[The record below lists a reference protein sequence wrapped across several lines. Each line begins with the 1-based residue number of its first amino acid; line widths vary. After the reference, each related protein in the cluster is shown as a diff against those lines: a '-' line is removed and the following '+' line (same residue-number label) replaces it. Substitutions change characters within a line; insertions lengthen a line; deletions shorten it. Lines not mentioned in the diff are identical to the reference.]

1 MNAQMSID
9 KGIETMNQHDLTLII
24 DCDTSEVLQQLKEYE
39 EKEALLKYVLL
50 FPMQINKELL
60 LP

>member
-1 MNAQMSID
+1 MNAQVSLN
-9 KGIETMNQHDLTLII
+9 KGIETLNQHDLTLII

-39 EKEALLKYVLL
+39 EKEELLKYVLL